1 MPQTTESLSVGKI
14 ISGRGPAAARLPVR
28 EKVGYALGDTAAN
41 LIFQTLIVFQMAF
54 YTDTFGLTA
63 AAVGTLLLVV
73 RLSDAITDPI
83 MGIIADRTSTRWG
96 KFRPWILWSAVP
108 FGIMGYLA
116 FTTPDLSYNG
126 KLVYAY
132 VTYTVLMMVYTVNN
146 LPYSALSG
154 VMTGDV
160 GERTTLSSYRFVFAM
175 LAAFIIQ
182 VGALPMVA
190 YFGQGNDARGYQVT
204 MGIFSVLAV
213 ALFVVTFLTTK
224 ERIQPLPGQKSTLR
238 QDLGDLVKNGP
249 WLAVFF
255 LTLFVFI
262 TLAMRGGVMLYYFRY
277 YLSGEALTRFVE
289 GLPSAFD
296 FFVRISGG
304 GSVAVAF
311 SVFNAFGL
319 TATIIGIL
327 FSKPLALRFGKRNLF
342 MGGLGLTTL
351 LTGVFFFFPPDAI
364 GVIYVAETLRQL
376 AYGVTI
382 PLLWAMMADVA
393 DYSEWATGRRATGI
407 VFSAVV
413 FGLKAGLGF
422 GGAIGSYL
430 LALYGYQANVAQTET
445 ALEGIRLTA
454 SVYPAITFGIGVVC
468 LFFYRINRQLE
479 FRIADELEERRRAYA
494 SQLEPPATA
503 PVAP

>member
-1 MPQTTESLSVGKI
+1 MPSDT
-14 ISGRGPAAARLPVR
+14 ARLPVR

-41 LIFQTLIVFQMAF
+41 LIFQTLIVFQTAF

-73 RLSDAITDPI
+73 RMSDAITDPM
-83 MGIIADRTSTRWG
+83 MGIIADRTNTRWG

-108 FGIMGYLA
+108 FGIMGYLT
-116 FTTPDLSYNG
+116 FTTPDLSDSG

-132 VTYTVLMMVYTVNN
+132 VTYTLLMMVYTVNN

-160 GERTTLSSYRFVFAM
+160 GERTSLSQYRFVFAM
-175 LAAFIIQ
+175 LAAFLIQ
-182 VGALPMVA
+182 VFALPMVE
-190 YFGQGNDARGYQVT
+190 YFGQGDDARGYQVT
-204 MGIFSVLAV
+204 MAVFSALAV
-213 ALFVVTFLTTK
+213 LLFVITFFSTK
-224 ERIQPLPGQKSTLR
+224 ERIQPPPGQKSSLA

-249 WLAVFF
+249 WLAMFL

-277 YLSGEALTRFVE
+277 YLNPESLAAFAGA
-289 GLPSAFD
+289 LPSALAFLGD
-296 FFVRISGG
+296 EPVTR
-304 GSVAVAF
+304 AF

-319 TATIIGIL
+319 ISTILGIIL
-327 FSKPLALRFGKRNLF
+327 SKPLALRFGKRDLF
-342 MGGLGLTTL
+342 IGGLGLTAL
-351 LTGVFFFFPPDAI
+351 LTAVFYFYPPDAI
-364 GVIYVAETLRQL
+364 GLVYVTEALRQL
-376 AYGVTI
+376 AYGFTI

-422 GGAIGSYL
+422 GGAILGYL
-430 LALYGYQANVAQTET
+430 LALYGYEANVAQTET
-445 ALEGIRLTA
+445 ALQGIRLTV
-454 SVYPAITFGIGVVC
+454 SIYPAITFGIGVVC
-468 LFFYRINRQLE
+468 LFFYKINRNLE
-479 FRIADELEERRRAYA
+479 FQIAEELGERRRNYPAV
-494 SQLEPPATA
+494 LEPPATA